1 MKSFY
6 PVLYLCFLFGL
17 LPFLGSCS
25 EENESSGTIEMNQL
39 PGTAQSFLSNYFPGQ
54 TPEKIENG
62 GWKRLMIPDQKLPGS
77 LDSLWGKIIEYVQQ
91 LFPDDPFIGIENACY
106 GDCVLLSSGKKI
118 AFYYDGTCIGYEMD
132 IKDESG
138 VPQPVRD
145 FVATYFPDG
154 VFQAVVEHIPN
165 GNVTAGYSF
174 WLENGFKCVLNDRG
188 QWTEVNGGTELLPVS
203 ILETLPAK
211 VTEQLYRDYPAAQ
224 VTYIRLEGTCYT
236 IQVSKTVYVT
246 IDPENKPIVVPV
258 MQAQALAEEY
268 FGKLRSISISHPLPE
283 KLVASLPEKIT
294 EYISAH
300 SNSEITRVDRSVAA
314 SFLVELTNGDG
325 LMFDS
330 QGGFLGKE
338 KIELSI
344 SEKTYR
350 YMRHQ
355 FPDDLNMYFSSYSIE
370 GWIYKLGDGSQ
381 VRFDRDGNFVEMIA
395 AAK

>member
-54 TPEKIENG
+54 TPEKIERTN
-62 GWKRLMIPDQKLPGS
+62 I
-77 LDSLWGKIIEYVQQ
+77 
-91 LFPDDPFIGIENACY
+91 
-106 GDCVLLSSGKKI
+106 
-118 AFYYDGTCIGYEMD
+118 DG
-132 IKDESG
+132 
-138 VPQPVRD
+138 
-145 FVATYFPDG
+145 
-154 VFQAVVEHIPN
+154 
-165 GNVTAGYSF
+165 
-174 WLENGFKCVLNDRG
+174 NGF
-188 QWTEVNGGTELLPVS
+188 
-203 ILETLPAK
+203 A
-211 VTEQLYRDYPAAQ
+211 
-224 VTYIRLEGTCYT
+224 
-236 IQVSKTVYVT
+236 
-246 IDPENKPIVVPV
+246 
-258 MQAQALAEEY
+258 
-268 FGKLRSISISHPLPE
+268 FPE